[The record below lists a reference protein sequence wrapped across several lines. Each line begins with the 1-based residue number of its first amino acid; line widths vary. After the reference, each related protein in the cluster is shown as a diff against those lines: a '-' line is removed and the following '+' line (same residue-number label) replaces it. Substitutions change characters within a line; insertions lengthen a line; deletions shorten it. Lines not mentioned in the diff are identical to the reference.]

1 MPESMD
7 EDTHSH
13 APAPAAA
20 TPTPVVTAAQPPV
33 IMQSHDSD
41 TRSFQFGSFLG
52 GFLTAIAL
60 AAVTLVVFLVVS
72 DSDDDGNIQ
81 VEVPAV
87 DVDTG
92 G

>member
-1 MPESMD
+1 
-7 EDTHSH
+7 
-13 APAPAAA
+13 
-20 TPTPVVTAAQPPV
+20 V
-33 IMQSHDSD
+33 I
-41 TRSFQFGSFLG
+41 
-52 GFLTAIAL
+52 
-60 AAVTLVVFLVVS
+60 S